1 MNSKDKVW
9 HNVNCLS
16 TDHKPNS
23 PGEFERIKSQNGL
36 VSCYVEQNGNQVGP
50 MRVWKTDTQG
60 PGLAMSRSI
69 GDYVAETV
77 GVIALP
83 DVQFHKR
90 NSMIDKAII
99 ICSDGLSD
107 FLSEDDMY
115 YIIKPFYGVADT
127 EEASC

>member
-1 MNSKDKVW
+1 
-9 HNVNCLS
+9 
-16 TDHKPNS
+16 
-23 PGEFERIKSQNGL
+23 
-36 VSCYVEQNGNQVGP
+36 
-50 MRVWKTDTQG
+50 
-60 PGLAMSRSI
+60 MSRSI

-127 EEASC
+127 EEASCQLLNEATKRWESRKGSIDDISAIVIFFH